1 MSNASTVK
9 RPGDVNFK
17 QGDHKPNK
25 RCFYCGKHSVSGG
38 VITHR
43 GIAKKSGGIGLKLV
57 KTNLRLFKANLQKIK
72 LKHNGV
78 VSSEWVCTGCIRSGL
93 VTK

>member
-1 MSNASTVK
+1 MSNASTVQ

-17 QGDHKPNK
+17 KGDHKPNK

-43 GIAKKSGGIGLKLV
+43 GISKKSGGIGLKLV
-57 KTNLRLFKANLQKIK
+57 KTNIRLFKANLQKIK
-72 LKHNGV
+72 IKHNGV
-78 VSSEWVCTGCIRSGL
+78 VSSEWVCTGCIRSGS